1 MTDGYLAQMDY
12 FKMTPA
18 ELEKAQKIMRTFETN
33 IERYDLDYGYDEEL
47 NEAPDVPEDMDDY
60 SETLIAAAR
69 VELSK
74 PSPNWEEVMK
84 NMGLAGA
91 LRKIT
96 GQIEEAEKML
106 KYSLHLCLKHQLP
119 ASYRV
124 QQAIRLADV
133 KRRLGHLEEALTD
146 LEKLQQE
153 TSSIPDLKKYEDV
166 VIQHTGKTY
175 FTLGEYAQALKSFES
190 ALKIRIK
197 KGDEE
202 LIASTKNAIAACR
215 KHLA

>member
-1 MTDGYLAQMDY
+1 MTA
-12 FKMTPA
+12 A
-18 ELEKAQKIMRTFETN
+18 ELEKAQKILRTYETN

-47 NEAPDVPEDMDDY
+47 NESPDVPEDMDDF

-69 VELSK
+69 VELEK
-74 PSPNWEEVMK
+74 PEAQRDWEEVMK

-96 GQIEEAEKML
+96 GKIDEAGAML
-106 KYSLHLCLKHQLP
+106 KYSLHLCIKHKLP
-119 ASYRV
+119 ATFRV

-133 KRRLGHLEEALTD
+133 KRRQGHMEEALTD
-146 LEKLQQE
+146 LEKLLQE
-153 TSSIPDLKKYEDV
+153 TSREPELTKYQDV

-175 FTLGEYAQALKSFES
+175 FTMGEYTQALKNFEA
-190 ALKIRIK
+190 ALKIRVK

-202 LIASTKNAIAACR
+202 LIASTRTAIATCR
-215 KHLA
+215 EHIQ